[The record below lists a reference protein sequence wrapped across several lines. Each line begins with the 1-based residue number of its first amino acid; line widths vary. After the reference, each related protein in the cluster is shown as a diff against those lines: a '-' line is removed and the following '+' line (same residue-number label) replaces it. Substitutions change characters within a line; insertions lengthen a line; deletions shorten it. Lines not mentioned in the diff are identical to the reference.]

1 MVWLRRLLY
10 RPAAI
15 GLMLLAFLI
24 GLWLF
29 PPVGDIWPNA
39 VELQEWLRQ
48 PMARLTPT
56 ASRAEFIFGTALFLA
71 LGVSSFNWLDAMVDF
86 RHERNRRPQNQG
98 DYLAAR
104 SNFRRESYRLWRLVS
119 MCLLATALL
128 FNWRLSTLFVTF
140 GLLVFAYSEAVN
152 SSLDRLYRLSA
163 QALFQEER
171 VKRLRALEMA
181 RAARA
186 ATAGEA
192 ARADKSERREAEREA
207 QGGTL

>member
-1 MVWLRRLLY
+1 MAWLRRLVY

-15 GLMLLAFLI
+15 GLILLAFLL

-29 PPVGDIWPNA
+29 PPSGRIWPNA

-48 PMARLTPT
+48 PLVRFSPT
-56 ASRAEFIFGTALFLA
+56 ATRAEVIFGTALFLA
-71 LGVSSFNWLDAMVDF
+71 LGVSSFNWVDAMLDF
-86 RHERNRRPQNQG
+86 RHERHRRPQNQG

-104 SNFRRESYRLWRLVS
+104 SNFRRESYRLWRLTS

-128 FNWRLSTLFVTF
+128 FNWALSTLFVTF

-186 ATAGEA
+186 AVAGES

-207 QGGTL
+207 RGGTV